1 MPLAF
6 ELTKDDFQLLVW
18 KITETED
25 FFTERI
31 PYRSGSKNF
40 GRALQQMASRYLLDL
55 LHPRFPFEKVLEKQS
70 GKLVIPD
77 LGKDFS
83 LTHNAE
89 YAAAIMS
96 TPHHVGVDIEK
107 IDKKILKVA
116 SRFLNQSESD
126 WISLLNMDSK
136 IKYMTLCWSIKET
149 IYKWWAKGGVDF
161 ADHIVINRIEQ
172 INQGISTVTLSKH
185 KEQPLQ
191 VRFVLID
198 GHWLTYLVESPA

>member
-6 ELTKDDFQLLVW
+6 ELAHEDFQLMVW

-31 PYRSGSKNF
+31 PYRSRSKNS
-40 GRALQQMASRYLLDL
+40 GRALQQMTSRYLLDL
-55 LHPRFPFEKVLEKQS
+55 LHPNFPFEKVLERQS
-70 GKLVIPD
+70 GKLMIPG

-96 TPHHVGVDIEK
+96 TNHHVGVDIEK
-107 IDKKILKVA
+107 IDKKIEKVA
-116 SRFLNQSESD
+116 SRFLNQTELD

-149 IYKWWAKGGVDF
+149 IYKWWSKGGVDF

-172 INQGISTVTLSKH
+172 IDQGISTVIFNKH
-185 KEQPLQ
+185 KDQLLQ
-191 VRFVLID
+191 VRYMLID
-198 GHWLTYLVESPA
+198 GHWLTYLIENPV